1 MANLNGKVIEIDGVK
16 YTLVEKKDEKKD
28 KAIISMGSVF
38 GTLQTVCDRSEL
50 SVKEEGEYE
59 FDGVRFSIEFVAE
72 SELEGKLGKRLD
84 KLTDADLLGMISSM
98 LD

>member
-28 KAIISMGSVF
+28 KVIIIMESVF
-38 GTLQTVCDRSEL
+38 GTLQTVCDRSEFSL
-50 SVKEEGEYE
+50 KEEGEYE
-59 FDGVRFSIEFVAE
+59 LDGVRFSIEFVAE
-72 SELEGKLGKRLD
+72 NELEGKLGKRLD
-84 KLTDADLLGMISSM
+84 KLTDADILGMISSM